1 MEMNIDALM
10 ITLST
15 LTKSETPK
23 RKSQVIDLLTLLL
36 NYPNT
41 TITLEQAE
49 NLEEITARQITWL
62 RQIFNF
68 KLK

>member
-15 LTKSETPK
+15 LTKGETPK
-23 RKSQVIDLLTLLL
+23 RKAQVIELITVLL

-41 TITLEQAE
+41 TITLDQAE
-49 NLEEITARQITWL
+49 KLEITARQITWL
-62 RQIFNF
+62 RQIFYF